1 MWDNLH
7 RKYLVELISPFVA
20 EASGKG
26 IGMLKDPENLSTLVA
41 SEAEAF
47 SNQQQY
53 DSPFAMG
60 ARAHGY
66 MYDGGKPDDIAVIVA
81 QIIFD

>member
-1 MWDNLH
+1 MN
-7 RKYLVELISPFVA
+7 KV
-20 EASGKG
+20 GKNHPG
-26 IGMLKDPENLSTLVA
+26 LLKDPENLSTLVA
-41 SEAEAF
+41 AEAEAF
-47 SNQQQY
+47 SNQTQY

-81 QIIFD
+81 